1 MTEGAA
7 QPNPPGTT
15 GRKSTPLAIAKKLPR
30 AKPTAKISRLGTGPP
45 DRLRTKAQSQ
55 PPVAAWR
62 ASATVTSSAATGP
75 TPVSSSQPM
84 IARAK
89 AKPLTNTGRFFTS
102 SE

>member
-1 MTEGAA
+1 MTDGAA
-7 QPNPPGTT
+7 QPKPPGTT
-15 GRKSTPLAIAKKLPR
+15 GRNSTPLAIAKKVPR
-30 AKPTAKISRLGTGPP
+30 AKPTAKISRLEAEPP
-45 DRLRTKAQSQ
+45 DRPRTQAQSQ

-62 ASATVTSSAATGP
+62 ASATVTSSSATSP